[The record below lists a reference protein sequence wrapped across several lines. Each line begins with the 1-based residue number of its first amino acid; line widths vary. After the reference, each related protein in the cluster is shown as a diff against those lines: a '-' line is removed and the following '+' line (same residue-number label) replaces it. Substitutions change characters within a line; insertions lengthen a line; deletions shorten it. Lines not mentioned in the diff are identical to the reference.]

1 MGFTLALLVLCS
13 ERVASRECHV
23 HDRVSSGPVSAE
35 WAVQPASLR
44 GVCRR
49 AGGRRA
55 PQMDVQEGTG
65 REPQRGV
72 QGGWGR
78 RAPQMDVQEGTR
90 REPQRAVQGGG
101 GQGEERCAGGW
112 RRGGSSLGGS

>member
-55 PQMDVQEGTG
+55 PQMDVQEGT
-65 REPQRGV
+65 
-72 QGGWGR
+72 
-78 RAPQMDVQEGTR
+78 R

>member
-55 PQMDVQEGTG
+55 PQMDVQEGT
-65 REPQRGV
+65 
-72 QGGWGR
+72 
-78 RAPQMDVQEGTR
+78 R
-90 REPQRAVQGGG
+90 REPQRAV
-101 GQGEERCAGGW
+101 
-112 RRGGSSLGGS
+112 